1 MQFDNVYFM
10 MDSKITYDVF
20 HSQKDD
26 ISKIGHIISACQSLF
41 STQFTNSRVEFIRRQ
56 ANAPAHALVGE
67 ATSLASPVIYFNIPH
82 CISNI
87 IFNEM
92 L

>member
-1 MQFDNVYFM
+1 
-10 MDSKITYDVF
+10 MDSKITYDAF

-26 ISKIGHIISACQSLF
+26 ISEFGHIISAFQSLF
-41 STQFTNSRVEFIRRQ
+41 STHFTNSRVEFSRRQ
-56 ANAPAHALVGE
+56 ANAAAHAPAEE
-67 ATSLASPVIYFNIPH
+67 ATSVASPFIYFNIPH
-82 CISNI
+82 CINNI

>member
-1 MQFDNVYFM
+1 MQFDNVDFA
-10 MDSKITYDVF
+10 MDSKITYNVF

-26 ISKIGHIISACQSLF
+26 IFEFGHIILACQSLF
-41 STQFTNSRVEFIRRQ
+41 STHFTNSRQQ
-56 ANAPAHALVGE
+56 ANAPAHALAGE
-67 ATSLASPVIYFNIPH
+67 ATSLANLIIYFNISR
-82 CISNI
+82 CINNI